1 MKVKGE
7 HKKAMDVTTD
17 IVKKLNETSLELN
30 ILFEKTG
37 DYKTNEEVY
46 QLSREITNLTNKKE
60 NYQSFINNY
69 FIETVFNNYGH
80 LNVHEINNH
89 KLGSTLENADF
100 LRIYSD
106 FESQSVI
113 KLDFVKLTNY
123 LKKLSSKSDKEL
135 SVEEQL
141 FSKFVKLKDIH
152 EFEDDENHSATY
164 KEEIKIGKNYYI
176 NKKRGI
182 YFGSVGEDYF
192 LKNKMVLFADFLK
205 KEGLDCNFKISEDN
219 QSCYFVIKHQE
230 IKNENLLNLILKG
243 IVTQEVSLDSKLYE
257 YSLRESFKNLLE
269 YDLYS
274 LIPHTEELSRESPRE
289 ILKKKFKS

>member
-152 EFEDDENHSATY
+152 EFDDDENHSATY
-164 KEEIKIGKNYYI
+164 KEDIKIGKNYYI

-219 QSCYFVIKHQE
+219 QSCYFF
-230 IKNENLLNLILKG
+230 
-243 IVTQEVSLDSKLYE
+243 D
-257 YSLRESFKNLLE
+257 
-269 YDLYS
+269 
-274 LIPHTEELSRESPRE
+274 
-289 ILKKKFKS
+289 